1 MSFRKIS
8 KKLAAGLLSLSMV
21 MGLAGCGAGEDPSS
35 GAVDGTA
42 AEEQTTG
49 DAVENAGKDTSVDYV
64 TGFSET
70 QEEITVTLSTD
81 KESYQEGE
89 EISFL
94 LHLENNN
101 SAMTVVSSKFTY
113 SCSEELMP
121 VPGEDLPTLVPR
133 LRTGES
139 ADLSGKFTRDDGT
152 GDGTKE
158 IIATGT
164 GEYVTFR
171 PYVQVPYGEDT
182 VTVRMVLN
190 LKVVQ
195 VVEKFDSADVKTLDT
210 VACHDPSI
218 VVGTD
223 PEGQK
228 CYYIFGSHRA
238 WAKSYDLQNWSYFEN
253 NLSTDYA
260 NILAEPAA
268 WSAHGSKNYS
278 VDGYM
283 WAPDVIYNREMG
295 KWCMYLS
302 VDGDYWF
309 SSIVLLTADT
319 IEGDW
324 TYEGIVVYSGFH
336 SDEYY
341 NETDVAEVTGET
353 EYPERYAKGKQ
364 WGNYYP
370 NNIDACVFYD
380 DDGNLWMSYGSWSG
394 GIYMLELDES
404 TGFRDKTVTY
414 ETGKHSDAYFGK
426 LIAGGCYVSGEAS
439 YIQKIGDYYWL
450 FISYGALEAR
460 GGYNIR
466 VFRSKTPDGD
476 YVDALG
482 NTPYFDVYQKN
493 FNMSVG
499 VRLFGGYQWRTFVY
513 GQVAQG
519 HNSAFVDDDGKAYIV
534 FHTRTNAGN
543 EGHYVKVHQLFVN
556 KDGWLVAA
564 PYQTGGETLNQS
576 GYSVSEVAGTYGL
589 ILHKMDIDYEN
600 LETVKPVTVEL
611 TEDGQITGGYEGTWS
626 LEEGTPY
633 IDLVIDGVTYSGV
646 TLEMEVEGSTVET
659 MTFTALGDSNQLTL
673 WGSKALK

>member
-1 MSFRKIS
+1 MNFRRIC
-8 KKLAAGLLSLSMV
+8 KKATAGALSLAMV
-21 MGLAGCGAGEDPSS
+21 MGLAGCGAASE
-35 GAVDGTA
+35 TA
-42 AEEQTTG
+42 AETASEAVSAEETDLKEG
-49 DAVENAGKDTSVDYV
+49 DMDYV
-64 TGFSET
+64 VGFSET
-70 QEEITVTLSTD
+70 RQDITVTLATD
-81 KESYQEGE
+81 KASYEEGDV
-89 EISFL
+89 ISYV

-101 SAMTVVSSKFTY
+101 PGLTVVSSKFAY

-121 VPGEDLPTLVPR
+121 ATDEDLPTLVPR
-133 LRTGES
+133 LRNGEKADLTGELTRNDGS
-139 ADLSGKFTRDDGT
+139 RKCPADTSNT
-152 GDGTKE
+152 
-158 IIATGT
+158 AS
-164 GEYVTFR
+164 GEYVTIR
-171 PYVQVPYGEDT
+171 PYVQVPYGDDT

-195 VVEKFDSADVKTLDT
+195 VVETFDSSDVRTFKT

-218 VVGTD
+218 IVGED

-238 WAKSYDLQNWSYFEN
+238 WAKSYDLQNWTYFEN
-253 NLSTDYA
+253 NLSKDYA

-268 WSAHGSKNYS
+268 WSAHGSKTYR

-283 WAPDVIYNREMG
+283 WAPDMIYNKDMG

-302 VDGDYWF
+302 VDGDNWY

-341 NETDVAEVTGET
+341 DETDVAEVTGET

-364 WGNYYP
+364 WGDYYP

-380 DDGNLWMSYGSWSG
+380 DDGNLWMTYGSWSG
-394 GIYMLELDES
+394 GIYMLALDEK
-404 TGFRDKTVTY
+404 TGFRDKDVTY

-450 FISYGALEAR
+450 FMSYGALEAR

-466 VFRSKTPDGD
+466 VFRSETPDGD
-476 YVDALG
+476 YVDELG

-493 FNMSVG
+493 HNMSVG
-499 VRLFGGYQWRTFVY
+499 VRLFGGYQWRTFNY

-534 FHTRTNAGN
+534 FHTRTSDGSEA
-543 EGHYVKVHQLFVN
+543 HYVKVHQLFVN
-556 KDGWLVAA
+556 KNGWLVAA
-564 PYQTGGETLNQS
+564 PYQTVGETLNES
-576 GYSVSEVAGTYGL
+576 GYSVADVAGTYGV
-589 ILHKMDIDYEN
+589 ILHKIDIDYAN
-600 LETVKPVTVEL
+600 LETVKPVNVEL
-611 TEDGQITGGYEGTWS
+611 KEDGTITGGYEGTWS
-626 LEEGTPY
+626 LEPGTPY
-633 IDLVIDGVTYSGV
+633 IDLTIDGVTYSGV
-646 TLEMEVEGSTVET
+646 TLKMDVEGSKIET

-673 WGSKALK
+673 WGSKAID